1 MLRVLRVL
9 RGFINKDK
17 KQMIEFQQEPVI
29 KVGILSNVE
38 SVRFELI
45 GKFMTSTGDVLE
57 SGEYTANRTD
67 GIVSARGIARLNA
80 TSMLLTP
87 VDFDSCKFIIHE
99 VVIGINFHWERKE
112 TQTFQGSLLIL
123 RENDSF
129 TVINELPVESYLI
142 SVISSEMSASCPPEL
157 LRAHAIVSRS
167 WLLAQLVNAKKVAA
181 SPGDAQLTTQLI
193 QKQYA
198 DGVEEIIKWYD
209 HQNHANFDVCADD
222 HCQRYQG
229 ISKAF
234 SPEAYSA
241 IQETRAT
248 VLVFNNEI
256 CDARY
261 SKSCGGMS
269 EVYRAA
275 WEDKEVEYL
284 SAVYDWQGEKE
295 NFAMPLTDETN
306 AEAWI
311 NSSPRAY
318 CNTESKDLL
327 ARILPGFD
335 QETLDFYRWRLAY
348 SQEEIQEL
356 LLNRVGLEVGAIIS
370 LEAAERGESGRII
383 KLKITGTKRTVVIGK
398 ELEIRRALSSSHL
411 YSSAFVV
418 SAVQGADAE
427 YPEAFE
433 FNGAGWGHGV
443 GLCQIGAAVMADSGV
458 NHEEIL
464 AHYFTGANLRSIY

>member
-1 MLRVLRVL
+1 
-9 RGFINKDK
+9 
-17 KQMIEFQQEPVI
+17 MIEISTEPSI
-29 KVGILSNVE
+29 RVGLLSGVQ
-38 SVRFELI
+38 SVRFALI
-45 GKFMTSTGDVLE
+45 GQFKTADGTMIE
-57 SGEYTANRTD
+57 PGEYIATWTENGITLAGALPLETA
-67 GIVSARGIARLNA
+67 
-80 TSMLLTP
+80 MLTLEP
-87 VDFDSCKFIIHE
+87 VDFASCQFKVYD

-112 TQTFQGSLLIL
+112 DQTFQGSLQIIQEGDGLA
-123 RENDSF
+123 
-129 TVINELPVESYLI
+129 VINELPVESYLV

-167 WLLAQLVNAKKVAA
+167 WLLAQLVNAKKLAA
-181 SPGDAQLTTQLI
+181 TQSDVPLTTQLT

-209 HQNHANFDVCADD
+209 RENHASFDVCADD

-234 SPEAYSA
+234 SPEAFA
-241 IQETRAT
+241 AGQETCAK
-248 VLVFNNEI
+248 VLVFDDEI

-269 EVYRAA
+269 EVYAAA
-275 WEDKEVEYL
+275 WEDKTVPYL

-295 NFAMPLTDETN
+295 NFTMPLTDERNTD
-306 AEAWI
+306 AWI
-311 NSSPRAY
+311 KASPKAY
-318 CNTESKDLL
+318 CNSDSKELL

-335 QETLDFYRWRLAY
+335 QETLDFYRWRVTY
-348 SQEEIQEL
+348 SQDELQEL
-356 LLNRVGLEVGAIIS
+356 LRSRVGLDVGAINS
-370 LEAAERGESGRII
+370 LEAVERGESGRII

-418 SAVQGADAE
+418 RAEQGANAE

-433 FNGAGWGHGV
+433 LTGAGWGHGV
-443 GLCQIGAAVMADSGV
+443 GLCQIGAAVMADSGFT
-458 NHEEIL
+458 HQQIL
-464 AHYFTGANLRSIY
+464 SHYFTGAELLELY

>member
-1 MLRVLRVL
+1 M
-9 RGFINKDK
+9 
-17 KQMIEFQQEPVI
+17 MEFQQEPLI

-38 SVRFELI
+38 SLRFELI
-45 GKFMTSTGDVLE
+45 GKFMTAVGDVLE
-57 SGEYTANRTD
+57 SGAYTVNLTD
-67 GIVSARGIARLNA
+67 GIVSAGGEARLNA
-80 TSMLLTP
+80 TSMRLTP
-87 VDFDSCKFIIHE
+87 VDFDSCKFIIHD

-123 RENDSF
+123 REDDSF
-129 TVINELPVESYLI
+129 TVINELPVESYLV

-167 WLLAQLVNAKKVAA
+167 WLLAQLVNAKKLAA
-181 SPGDAQLTTQLI
+181 SPSDAPLTTQLT
-193 QKQYA
+193 QRQYA

-209 HQNHANFDVCADD
+209 RENHANFDVCADD

-234 SPEAYSA
+234 SPEAYA
-241 IQETRAT
+241 AGVETRAK
-248 VLVFNNEI
+248 VLVFDTEI

-284 SAVYDWQGEKE
+284 SAIYDWQGEKE
-295 NFAMPLTDETN
+295 NFALPLTSETN
-306 AEAWI
+306 ADAWI

-318 CNTESKDLL
+318 CNTESKELL

-335 QETLDFYRWRLAY
+335 QETLDFYRWRVRY
-348 SQEEIQEL
+348 SQEEIQKL
-356 LLNRVGLEVGAIIS
+356 LLDRAGLDVGQVIS
-370 LEAAERGESGRII
+370 LAAVERGESGRII
-383 KLKITGTKRTVVIGK
+383 RLRITGAKRTVVIGK

-418 SAVQGADAE
+418 QAVQGEGAE

-433 FNGAGWGHGV
+433 LIGAGWGHGV
-443 GLCQIGAAVMADSGV
+443 GLCQIGAAVMADLGFT
-458 NHEEIL
+458 HEQIL
-464 AHYFTGANLRSIY
+464 AHYFTGANLHSLY